1 MTKEKAQEIA
11 SFLAGKSH
19 RMSGREANEFF
30 QIYKTYVN
38 PKAKTQPCSCN
49 PNEWKRM
56 MEETL
61 AVVDQALATTNI
73 SLVVYELPGDT
84 QSQSVNDTIDEPTDD
99 SQVSQD
105 TPKPKRKA
113 KQLPNE

>member
-38 PKAKTQPCSCN
+38 PKAKTQPCSCA

-56 MEETL
+56 LEETYG
-61 AVVDQALATTNI
+61 VIDSVLATETI
-73 SLVVYELPGDT
+73 SLVVYEVPGDH
-84 QSQSVNDTIDEPTDD
+84 QSEPINDTIDTPIEDN
-99 SQVSQD
+99 QVTQD
-105 TPKPKRKA
+105 TPKPKRKG
-113 KQLPNE
+113 KISSNE